1 MNDIVTGN
9 HVVTT
14 YNMLSS
20 NLGSAEYYPKC
31 KPAACDPKL
40 RYPILQEKL
49 AAEVDKRAIIC
60 LQEISL
66 SWASNLHSYFASNG
80 YYLIT
85 GMYGSR
91 FNGYMG
97 VGIAVPHEKYEIV
110 DSDISCIATTRRL
123 PRRQKGN
130 PFIEYVMSIFRVIFN
145 MKKPEDTAWEAAAN
159 RHNQM
164 VSLRLRSKDPKD
176 RLKTFCVGTYHMPC
190 MYRLPAVMLIHSAM
204 SAQHIQKFAKK
215 DPYIFTGD
223 FNIQPMSS
231 AYCML
236 TTGSVSDDCSDIP
249 EKENGCDL
257 EFKVKP
263 MRSAYKTKT
272 GAEPVFTNYAQT
284 KEDSQPFIGT
294 LDYIYLSDEWIVDAV
309 SDTPKTIEEMNGP
322 LPTLREPSDH
332 ILISATLT

>member
-110 DSDISCIATTRRL
+110 DSDIS
-123 PRRQKGN
+123 
-130 PFIEYVMSIFRVIFN
+130 
-145 MKKPEDTAWEAAAN
+145 
-159 RHNQM
+159 
-164 VSLRLRSKDPKD
+164 
-176 RLKTFCVGTYHMPC
+176 
-190 MYRLPAVMLIHSAM
+190 
-204 SAQHIQKFAKK
+204 
-215 DPYIFTGD
+215 
-223 FNIQPMSS
+223 
-231 AYCML
+231 
-236 TTGSVSDDCSDIP
+236 
-249 EKENGCDL
+249 
-257 EFKVKP
+257 
-263 MRSAYKTKT
+263 
-272 GAEPVFTNYAQT
+272 
-284 KEDSQPFIGT
+284 
-294 LDYIYLSDEWIVDAV
+294 
-309 SDTPKTIEEMNGP
+309 
-322 LPTLREPSDH
+322 
-332 ILISATLT
+332 